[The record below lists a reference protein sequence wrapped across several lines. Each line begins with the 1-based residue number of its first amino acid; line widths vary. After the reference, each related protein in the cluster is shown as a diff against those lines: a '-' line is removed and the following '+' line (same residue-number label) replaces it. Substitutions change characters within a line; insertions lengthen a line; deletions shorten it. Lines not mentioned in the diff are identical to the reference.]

1 MKTPQSFPVYLPA
14 VNRQLEH
21 QAGLPSGKGPLPR
34 WGINS
39 SEQGKVAAPKQRLGE
54 DFNDIIVSR

>member
-1 MKTPQSFPVYLPA
+1 MKSPQSFPVYLPA
-14 VNRQLEH
+14 VSRRLEH

-34 WGINS
+34 WGANGS
-39 SEQGKVAAPKQRLGE
+39 GADKKEAPKQPLGA